1 MKNKHL
7 QNVLKQQQ
15 HYTET
20 IMYREYHRTTSH
32 SKLYLLTFNV
42 HQFSET
48 WHQQRQELNE
58 LRNRLEAQSIVIS
71 EQATR
76 LASADLLV
84 KDLYVENS
92 HLTATIQRMEQQITR
107 QTFMHLAQHHQP
119 KQQMGSLGSI
129 TGMP

>member
-1 MKNKHL
+1 MCSSSSSTTL
-7 QNVLKQQQ
+7 RRSCIVSF
-15 HYTET
+15 
-20 IMYREYHRTTSH
+20 YRTLRLIF
-32 SKLYLLTFNV
+32 KFNINFFLL
-42 HQFSET
+42 ET

-107 QTFMHLAQHHQP
+107 QTLMHLAQHHQP
-119 KQQMGSLGSI
+119 KQMGSLGSI

>member
-1 MKNKHL
+1 M
-7 QNVLKQQQ
+7 LK
-15 HYTET
+15 
-20 IMYREYHRTTSH
+20 I
-32 SKLYLLTFNV
+32 L
-42 HQFSET
+42 ET

-84 KDLYVENS
+84 KDMYVENS
-92 HLTATIQRMEQQITR
+92 HLTATIQRMEQQLTR
-107 QTFMHLAQHHQP
+107 HTLMQQFAQQS
-119 KQQMGSLGSI
+119 KSQLGSMSSI

>member
-1 MKNKHL
+1 VSVSIINSPFL
-7 QNVLKQQQ
+7 
-15 HYTET
+15 
-20 IMYREYHRTTSH
+20 
-32 SKLYLLTFNV
+32 
-42 HQFSET
+42 ET

-58 LRNRLEAQSIVIS
+58 LQNRLEAQSIVIS

-92 HLTATIQRMEQQITR
+92 HLSATMQRMEQQIAR
-107 QTFMHLAQHHQP
+107 QSLMQQFAAQSKSQL
-119 KQQMGSLGSI
+119 GSMSSI

>member
-20 IMYREYHRTTSH
+20 IMYREYPADRFAVSR
-32 SKLYLLTFNV
+32 FNRA
-42 HQFSET
+42 SRILET

-107 QTFMHLAQHHQP
+107 QTLMHLAQHHQP

>member
-1 MKNKHL
+1 MFHL
-7 QNVLKQQQ
+7 FIL
-15 HYTET
+15 
-20 IMYREYHRTTSH
+20 
-32 SKLYLLTFNV
+32 
-42 HQFSET
+42 ET

-92 HLTATIQRMEQQITR
+92 HLTATIQRMEQQLAR
-107 QTFMHLAQHHQP
+107 QSLMQQFAQSKSQL
-119 KQQMGSLGSI
+119 GSMSSI

>member
-1 MKNKHL
+1 MYLTHTHL
-7 QNVLKQQQ
+7 
-15 HYTET
+15 
-20 IMYREYHRTTSH
+20 
-32 SKLYLLTFNV
+32 LLL
-42 HQFSET
+42 ET

-92 HLTATIQRMEQQITR
+92 HFSATIQRMEQQ
-107 QTFMHLAQHHQP
+107 LARHSLM
-119 KQQMGSLGSI
+119 QQFAQQSKSQLSSMGSI

>member
-20 IMYREYHRTTSH
+20 IMYRKYQFAATSH
-32 SKLYLLTFNV
+32 ATWIVIELVLCFV
-42 HQFSET
+42 ET

-107 QTFMHLAQHHQP
+107 QTLMHLAAQHHQG
-119 KQQMGSLGSI
+119 KLGSMGSL

>member
-15 HYTET
+15 QYAET
-20 IMYREYHRTTSH
+20 IMYREWQQPA
-32 SKLYLLTFNV
+32 KFANALINFFIL
-42 HQFSET
+42 ET

-107 QTFMHLAQHHQP
+107 QALMHLAQHHSP
-119 KQQMGSLGSI
+119 KQMNSMGSI

>member
-1 MKNKHL
+1 MEFISFIL
-7 QNVLKQQQ
+7 
-15 HYTET
+15 
-20 IMYREYHRTTSH
+20 
-32 SKLYLLTFNV
+32 
-42 HQFSET
+42 ET

-92 HLTATIQRMEQQITR
+92 HLTATIQRMEQQIAR
-107 QTFMHLAQHHQP
+107 HNLMQQFAQSKSQ
-119 KQQMGSLGSI
+119 LGSMSSI
-129 TGMP
+129 MP

>member
-20 IMYREYHRTTSH
+20 IMYR
-32 SKLYLLTFNV
+32 KLLNSFQKIFEFNEPFV
-42 HQFSET
+42 FLET

-107 QTFMHLAQHHQP
+107 QTLMHLAQHHQP
-119 KQQMGSLGSI
+119 KQQMGSMGSI

>member
-20 IMYREYHRTTSH
+20 IMYRE
-32 SKLYLLTFNV
+32 LI
-42 HQFSET
+42 QFRCENLENKQKSCILET

-107 QTFMHLAQHHQP
+107 QTFMQLAQHHQS
-119 KQQMGSLGSI
+119 KQMGSLSSMRSL

>member
-15 HYTET
+15 QYTET
-20 IMYREYHRTTSH
+20 IMYRKYFILSTLMNKH
-32 SKLYLLTFNV
+32 LLNYLLIL
-42 HQFSET
+42 ET

-84 KDLYVENS
+84 KDMYVENS
-92 HLTATIQRMEQQITR
+92 HLTATIQRMEQQ
-107 QTFMHLAQHHQP
+107 LARFTLM
-119 KQQMGSLGSI
+119 QQFAQQSKSQLGSLGSI

>member
-7 QNVLKQQQ
+7 QNVLRQQQ

-20 IMYREYHRTTSH
+20 IMYRKYHKHLCLHTYFSTTNN
-32 SKLYLLTFNV
+32 KKIIFL
-42 HQFSET
+42 ET

-92 HLTATIQRMEQQITR
+92 HLTATIQRMEQQ
-107 QTFMHLAQHHQP
+107 LARHSLM
-119 KQQMGSLGSI
+119 QQFAQSKSQLGSMSSL
-129 TGMP
+129 MP

>member
-1 MKNKHL
+1 MSSI
-7 QNVLKQQQ
+7 QQ
-15 HYTET
+15 
-20 IMYREYHRTTSH
+20 
-32 SKLYLLTFNV
+32 FFFV
-42 HQFSET
+42 ET

-58 LRNRLEAQSIVIS
+58 LYGRLEAQSIVIS

-92 HLTATIQRMEQQITR
+92 HLTATIQRMEQQISR
-107 QTFMHLAQHHQP
+107 QTLMHLAQHHQP
-119 KQQMGSLGSI
+119 KSQMSSMGSF

>member
-1 MKNKHL
+1 VFTHIFRLTTTTIHL
-7 QNVLKQQQ
+7 FIL
-15 HYTET
+15 
-20 IMYREYHRTTSH
+20 
-32 SKLYLLTFNV
+32 
-42 HQFSET
+42 ET

-92 HLTATIQRMEQQITR
+92 HLTATIQRMEQTIARHSLLQ
-107 QTFMHLAQHHQP
+107 QFAQS
-119 KQQMGSLGSI
+119 KSQMGSMSSI
-129 TGMP
+129 MP

>member
-1 MKNKHL
+1 MN
-7 QNVLKQQQ
+7 
-15 HYTET
+15 
-20 IMYREYHRTTSH
+20 
-32 SKLYLLTFNV
+32 LLILNF
-42 HQFSET
+42 FLET

-84 KDLYVENS
+84 KDMYVENS
-92 HLTATIQRMEQQITR
+92 HLTATIQRMEQQLTR
-107 QTFMHLAQHHQP
+107 HTLMQQFAQQS
-119 KQQMGSLGSI
+119 KSQLGSMSSI

>member
-1 MKNKHL
+1 MFCDSSSNTPRL
-7 QNVLKQQQ
+7 LCIVSVSLALLSLRICVCFSL
-15 HYTET
+15 TL
-20 IMYREYHRTTSH
+20 SH
-32 SKLYLLTFNV
+32 IFL
-42 HQFSET
+42 ET

-92 HLTATIQRMEQQITR
+92 HLTATIQRMEQQIAR
-107 QTFMHLAQHHQP
+107 QSLMQQFAAQSKSQL
-119 KQQMGSLGSI
+119 GSMSSI

>member
-1 MKNKHL
+1 MICL
-7 QNVLKQQQ
+7 
-15 HYTET
+15 
-20 IMYREYHRTTSH
+20 
-32 SKLYLLTFNV
+32 
-42 HQFSET
+42 ET

-92 HLTATIQRMEQQITR
+92 HLTASIQRMEQQMTR
-107 QTFMHLAQHHQP
+107 QTLMHLAQHHAPQQ
-119 KQQMGSLGSI
+119 QQMGNPY
-129 TGMP
+129 GMPGMP

>member
-15 HYTET
+15 QYAET
-20 IMYREYHRTTSH
+20 IMYRECQQPA
-32 SKLYLLTFNV
+32 KFANV
-42 HQFSET
+42 SIKFSILET

-107 QTFMHLAQHHQP
+107 QALMHLAQHHSP
-119 KQQMGSLGSI
+119 KQQMSSMGSI